1 LSTRGGTQG
10 SFLGAFRRAG
20 AGAYGGRM
28 TAAADTSATNTTA
41 PGLLARLADLAYRRR
56 GRMVLA
62 WIAVLAAAVAV
73 APRLAGELS
82 AEFATAG
89 SESQAAADLVAERFP
104 GISGDTIEVVW
115 QADAGARDPAV
126 LGRVGRFLEQA
137 ERLEGVAAVQ
147 PPRVSRD
154 GTIALARLELDRPAL
169 DVPDG
174 TGPRLI
180 AMAEAASG
188 EGLRIELGGPPIRN
202 AQEGGSPELVGL
214 IAAAIIL
221 LVAFGSV
228 VAAGL
233 PIVIALFGLGL
244 SVLLIG
250 VLAAVID
257 VPGFAPAIAGVVG
270 IGVGIDY
277 ALLVLTRFRSALASG
292 SDPRAAVVE
301 AVSTAGRSVLVAGTT
316 VVISFLGLFLLG
328 VSFLYGVAVSVSL
341 AVLIVMAAAV
351 TLLPALLAFA
361 GHRVNRLH
369 IPGLGRAPSA
379 DGGRL
384 AGRWSHLIQ
393 RRPWPAAI
401 LGAVVLIALAAPAL
415 GLRFGFPDEG
425 NDQTGTTTRAA
436 YELVSS
442 GFGPGANGPL
452 LLAADLRAAGADE
465 ELPALGE
472 RLRGEP
478 GVAFVSE
485 PRVNQAG
492 DAALLTVVPTSSPQD
507 TATTALVHRLRG
519 DVLPPIEQG
528 GIDVH
533 VGGLTASVVDQS
545 DLVGSRL
552 PLLIGAVVG
561 LSFLF
566 LLAAFRSPLI
576 ALKAGVMNLLAV
588 GAAYGVLALAAEG
601 GWFGQLLGIDSD
613 TPVPPF
619 MPVMMFAVLF
629 GLSMDYEV
637 FLLSRMRE
645 EYLGHG
651 QTGRAVADGLAKTA
665 RVITAA
671 AAIMVA
677 VFLAFLVS
685 DEIFLKLLG
694 VGMAT
699 AILLDATL
707 VRMVLVPALM
717 QLFGRAN
724 WWIPRWLDR
733 RLPRFDVE
741 RPAVAAEKA

>member
-1 LSTRGGTQG
+1 MDTGT
-10 SFLGAFRRAG
+10 
-20 AGAYGGRM
+20 
-28 TAAADTSATNTTA
+28 
-41 PGLLARLADLAYRRR
+41 RLAKLGDLAYRRR
-56 GRMVLA
+56 GRIVLA
-62 WIAVLAAAVAV
+62 WIAALVLAAVI
-73 APRLAGELS
+73 APRLTGEFA

-89 SESQAAADLVAERFP
+89 SESQAAADLVAERFA
-104 GISGDTIEVVW
+104 GTSGDAIQVVW
-115 QADAGARDPAV
+115 QADAGARNPVV
-126 LGRVGRFLEQA
+126 LERVERFLDQA
-137 ERLEGVAAVQ
+137 EDLEGIASAGA
-147 PPRVSRD
+147 PRVSRD
-154 GTIALARLELDRPAL
+154 GKIALVRLELDRPAL
-169 DVPDG
+169 DVPAA
-174 TGPRLI
+174 TGKKLI
-180 AMAEAASG
+180 ETAEAASG
-188 EGLRIELGGPPIRN
+188 EGLEVELGGAPIRN
-202 AQEGGSPELVGL
+202 AQEGGSPEAVGL
-214 IAAAIIL
+214 IAAAVIL
-221 LVAFGSV
+221 LIAFGSV
-228 VAAGL
+228 VAVGL
-233 PIVIALFGLGL
+233 PIAVALFGLGL

-277 ALLVLTRFRSALASG
+277 ALLVLTRFRSALG
-292 SDPRAAVVE
+292 SRDDVRAAIVE
-301 AVSTAGRSVLVAGTT
+301 SVTTAGRSVLIAGTT

-369 IPGLGRAPSA
+369 IPGLGRRDT
-379 DGGRL
+379 DGAL
-384 AGRWSHLIQ
+384 AGRWSRFIAG
-393 RRPWPAAI
+393 RPWPAAI
-401 LGAVVLIALAAPAL
+401 AGAVILIALTLPAL

-425 NDQTGTTTRAA
+425 NDQSGTTTRAA
-436 YELVSS
+436 YDLVSS

-452 LLAADLRAAGADE
+452 LVAADLRAEDQ
-465 ELPALGE
+465 LTALTE
-472 RLRGEP
+472 RLRAEP

-485 PRVNQAG
+485 PRVNEAG
-492 DAALLTVVPTSSPQD
+492 DAAFLTVVPTTSPQD
-507 TATTALVHRLRG
+507 SKTTDLVHRLRG
-519 DVLPPIEQG
+519 EVVPPTEQG
-528 GIDVH
+528 GMDVR
-533 VGGLTASVVDQS
+533 VGGLTAAVVDQS

-552 PLLIGAVVG
+552 PLLIVVVVG

-601 GWFGQLLGIDSD
+601 GWFGQLLGIDGD

-637 FLLSRMRE
+637 FLISRIRE
-645 EYLGHG
+645 EYLAHG
-651 QTGRAVADGLAKTA
+651 DTSRAVSDGLAKTA

-685 DEIFLKLLG
+685 EEIFLKLLG

-699 AILLDATL
+699 AIFLDATV

-724 WWIPRWLDR
+724 WWIPSWLDR
-733 RLPRFDVE
+733 RLPRFDVD
-741 RPAVAAEKA
+741 AALAADKA